1 VPRAVYRGVVSLIVR
16 LPIGKVQVLVRNV
29 SAWEH
34 CVLDTVFGV
43 GMFIAVLFCVDS
55 HSQSSV
61 SKYLVS
67 IFFN

>member
-1 VPRAVYRGVVSLIVR
+1 MPRAVYQGVVSLNVR
-16 LPIGKVQVLVRNV
+16 LPIDKVQVLVQNV

-43 GMFIAVLFCVDS
+43 GIFIALFCVDC
-55 HSQSSV
+55 HFQSSV

-67 IFFN
+67 IFLT